1 MRRLIKKNDYIP
13 SIGDLV
19 FLKNSPNDKFI
30 YEIININ
37 EDQTLTLQNDT
48 GTYVGIKPNTVKK
61 IDYSAE

>member
-19 FLKNSPNDKFI
+19 FLKNSPNDKLV

-37 EDQTLTLQNDT
+37 EDQTITQQNDT
-48 GTYVGIKPNTVKK
+48 RTYVRIKPNTVKK
-61 IDYSAE
+61 IDNSAE

>member
-1 MRRLIKKNDYIP
+1 MRRLIKKNNYIP
-13 SIGDLV
+13 LIGDLV
-19 FLKNSPNDKFI
+19 FLKNSPNDKLI

-48 GTYVGIKPNTVKK
+48 GTYVGITPNTVIK

>member
-1 MRRLIKKNDYIP
+1 MRRLIKKNYYVP

-19 FLKNSPNDKFI
+19 FLKNSPNDKLV

>member
-1 MRRLIKKNDYIP
+1 MRRLIKKNDYVP

-19 FLKNSPNDKFI
+19 FLKNSPNDKLI

-37 EDQTLTLQNDT
+37 EDQTLTLQNNT
-48 GTYVGIKPNTVKK
+48 ETYVRIKPNTVKK

>member
-1 MRRLIKKNDYIP
+1 MRRLIKKNDYVP

-19 FLKNSPNDKFI
+19 FLKNSPNDKLI

-37 EDQTLTLQNDT
+37 EDQTLTLKNNT

>member
-1 MRRLIKKNDYIP
+1 MKRLIKKNDYIP

-30 YEIININ
+30 YEIIDIN
-37 EDQTLTLQNDT
+37 KDQTLTLQNNT

-61 IDYSAE
+61 IDNSAE

>member
-1 MRRLIKKNDYIP
+1 MKRLIKKNDYIP

-30 YEIININ
+30 YEIIDIN
-37 EDQTLTLQNDT
+37 KDQTLTLQNDT

>member
-1 MRRLIKKNDYIP
+1 MKRLIKKNNYIP
-13 SIGDLV
+13 LIGDLV
-19 FLKNSPNDKFI
+19 FLKNSPNDKLI
-30 YEIININ
+30 YEIINVS